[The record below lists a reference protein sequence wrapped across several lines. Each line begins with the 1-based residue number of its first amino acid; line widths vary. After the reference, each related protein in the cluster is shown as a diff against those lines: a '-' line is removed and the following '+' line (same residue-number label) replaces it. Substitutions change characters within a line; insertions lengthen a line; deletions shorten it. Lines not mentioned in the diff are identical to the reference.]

1 MKSWLA
7 SHINNNEWIPRTEKL
22 NLVNRSIT
30 TIRSTYTNV
39 VWSSKNKN
47 QVFDVRENFYGIW
60 DPPELSER
68 QTQMPI
74 NIFIHLKCETQTCF
88 QLTPVVADDG
98 EEQPNNNT
106 VHIYLVYTQIF
117 HFWSE
122 IIWAQKMKFLGFILG
137 ICYVVQGV
145 PLGKIIL

>member
-7 SHINNNEWIPRTEKL
+7 SHVNNTEWIPRTEKL
-22 NLVNRSIT
+22 NLANRSIIT
-30 TIRSTYTNV
+30 TIRSTYTNI
-39 VWSSKNKN
+39 VWSSKNNN

-122 IIWAQKMKFLGFILG
+122 IYLGLKNETPRFHFGNLL
-137 ICYVVQGV
+137 CSARSTTR
-145 PLGKIIL
+145 

>member
-7 SHINNNEWIPRTEKL
+7 SHINNTEWIPRTEKL
-22 NLVNRSIT
+22 NLVNRSIIT
-30 TIRSTYTNV
+30 TIRSTYTNI

-122 IIWAQKMKFLGFILG
+122 IYLGLKNETPRFHFGNLL
-137 ICYVVQGV
+137 CSARSTTR
-145 PLGKIIL
+145 